1 MIGYQVIFQKNLRC
15 QLVTEPENFE
25 FSFNA
30 ETNHY
35 VFKRIMTEIVLRGP
49 PLTQEYLFGGG
60 AGVNNGPFDVMVPVV
75 SDGSSSELFPP
86 SSASSVI
93 LANSGLHQI
102 VVPAPG
108 DAVLQSIPESE
119 TADEASK
126 EKEVD
131 QGTIDIV
138 KTTKCTSTSI
148 AQISKSLI
156 QLTSVGKLYETL
168 ISWKLF

>member
-1 MIGYQVIFQKNLRC
+1 MIGYQVIFQKNLGC

-25 FSFNA
+25 FSYNTD
-30 ETNHY
+30 TNHY
-35 VFKRIMTEIVLRGP
+35 IFKRIMTEIVLRGP

-60 AGVNNGPFDVMVPVV
+60 AGVNNGQFDVMVPVV

-86 SSASSVI
+86 SSASSVF
-93 LANSGLHQI
+93 LANSDLDQI
-102 VVPAPG
+102 EVPAPG

-138 KTTKCTSTSI
+138 KTTKCTSTST